1 MSAWAALDADE
12 ERSVRESRARTLWL
26 ALRRCGAV
34 RAEAEPAP
42 PGSER
47 SGQLCVHVVGADAVE
62 APRGGRAA
70 PRGAEAF
77 LRAMRPLAE
86 LLEQHSRL
94 ACLELVL
101 VGPNVPAALAGS
113 AAEERGGAL
122 RQVLLR
128 VRVESGF
135 YHDAAPSLGPRPA
148 LAVLF
153 NAGLWGYDSWV
164 PTLERLH
171 ADRTVTVVTS
181 YNALEAEDDEDVVAR
196 TRNFCWLWR
205 REPNPY
211 ASLRH
216 RPSGIEGRS
225 CADNCFWQCFA
236 ADEPAQVPPGAPGS
250 QPVAG

>member
-1 MSAWAALDADE
+1 MSVWELGWPALGADE
-12 ERSVRESRARTLWL
+12 ERSARESRARSLWL
-26 ALRRCGAV
+26 ALVRCGAV
-34 RAEAEPAP
+34 RVEANPAP
-42 PGSER
+42 PGVER
-47 SGQLCVHVVGADAVE
+47 SGQLCVHVIGADAVE
-62 APRGGRAA
+62 APRGGR
-70 PRGAEAF
+70 GAEAF
-77 LRAMRPLAE
+77 LRTMQPLAE
-86 LLEQHSRL
+86 LLELHSRL

-101 VGPNVPAALAGS
+101 VGPNVPAELAGA

-122 RQVLLR
+122 RRMLLR
-128 VRVESGF
+128 VRIESGL
-135 YHDAAPSLGPRPA
+135 YHDAAPALGPRPA

-164 PTLERLH
+164 LTLERLH

-196 TRNFCWLWR
+196 TRPFRWLWQ

-211 ASLRH
+211 ASLRR

-236 ADEPAQVPPGAPGS
+236 ADEPASALV
-250 QPVAG
+250 